1 MTGLVPP
8 RTVPTGRVAPEIGPA
23 HIEVMANRT
32 QALVVKPRP
41 LRGSALRRC
50 AGWMCC
56 LAGLLVA
63 AASPAWADYAAGLA
77 AFNAK
82 DYKKAYSEWIEPAKA
97 GEAPAEHGIGML
109 YDMGEGVPDK
119 SPKAA
124 AEWYQKAADQNYAP
138 AINNL
143 ARLYAD
149 GRGVKADPAKA
160 IELWSRAAEA
170 GNVTARFN
178 LGVQY
183 ANGSGVKKDPVKAAE
198 YLRQAAE
205 GGLAEA
211 QFALAGFYREGIGV
225 KQDPEAAR
233 LWYQRSADAG
243 FEPARTAVEALDQAA
258 QNEAAKAKQQPA
270 TGEAASVPSEGAVS
284 EQSAVDAQ
292 TPAPEAKPA
301 ETAHAEAAPAETAP
315 AESAPT
321 QEAAAPKAPEAAPA
335 AAEMAATESTPTPE
349 PAAESHPAEEAA
361 PAPEA
366 TPPPP
371 APEAESHPAEEP
383 APAAEAQP
391 AAEPVAKSEPE
402 PVGEGSAAMNSMDPG
417 ANLPLAESLT
427 GETMVYRIW
436 LYDSGQEKDASS
448 YWAKLT
454 QKYPGLLKN
463 LKVDLR
469 RYFLGEAKGALY
481 RVFAGPF
488 DSLAAAQKACEDIKQ
503 RFGDQFCRP
512 VIN

>member
-1 MTGLVPP
+1 MAKSRGLC
-8 RTVPTGRVAPEIGPA
+8 GP
-23 HIEVMANRT
+23 
-32 QALVVKPRP
+32 
-41 LRGSALRRC
+41 ALRRC
-50 AGWMCC
+50 SGWLCC
-56 LAGLLVA
+56 LVGLLLG

-82 DYKKAYSEWIEPAKA
+82 DYKKAYAEWIEPAKA

-119 SPKAA
+119 NPKAA

-160 IELWSRAAEA
+160 IELWSRAAES

-183 ANGSGVKKDPVKAAE
+183 ANGSGVKKDPAKAAE

-233 LWYQRSADAG
+233 QWYQRSADAG
-243 FEPARTAVEALDQAA
+243 FEPARAAIEALNQAA
-258 QNEAAKAKQQPA
+258 QNDAAKATQQPA
-270 TGEAASVPSEGAVS
+270 EGQGTTVPSEGAVS

-292 TPAPEAKPA
+292 
-301 ETAHAEAAPAETAP
+301 
-315 AESAPT
+315 APT
-321 QEAAAPKAPEAAPA
+321 QEAAAAKAPEAAASATETAPA
-335 AAEMAATESTPTPE
+335 ETAPKEAATTEATPTPTPTPE
-349 PAAESHPAEEAA
+349 PAAESQPAEEAA
-361 PAPEA
+361 PMPAEV

-371 APEAESHPAEEP
+371 EGESQPAAQPEATTEA
-383 APAAEAQP
+383 APAAEP
-391 AAEPVAKSEPE
+391 AAKSEAE
-402 PVGEGSAAMNSMDPG
+402 PAGEGSAAMNSMDPG

-469 RYFLGEAKGALY
+469 RYFLGEAKGAVY